1 VRRRITLIKADSGKH
16 IKRFDI
22 MIKTIFHSLTSAS
35 RQLLRH
41 WGALLILMVL
51 YLAMLGAI
59 YQFFVTREATV
70 GQLLLSLLLA
80 LAAPVLFLIIQTM
93 AARYNQGSQRAWTL
107 LGGSLRDFWKLLV
120 IVAPLILIAVLAGYL
135 FGKIETT
142 APAAAVREA
151 VRAPTAPT
159 RPVTPKPQP
168 VSWQSVVITT
178 IQYLLFCLVL
188 PLAAI
193 HLWIGTARD
202 GLKET
207 LKRAH
212 RVLARAFA
220 PKSVVIYAIG
230 FVFFAV
236 VPYFLIVTKTPVN
249 SAWLDAGLL
258 VARLLLAVLFSL
270 LGWVVTGGALGYAG
284 EASGAVSAA
293 QPSEG
298 AGHVPAEA

>member
-1 VRRRITLIKADSGKH
+1 M
-16 IKRFDI
+16 IKR
-22 MIKTIFHSLTSAS
+22 IFHAFTSA
-35 RQLLRH
+35 LRELFRR
-41 WGALLILMVL
+41 WGALLILLAL

-80 LAAPVLFLIIQTM
+80 LAAPVLFLVIQTM
-93 AARYNQGSQRAWTL
+93 AARYNQGSTRAWAL

-120 IVAPLILIAVLAGYL
+120 IVAPLILIAVLAVYL
-135 FGKIETT
+135 FGKFETT

-151 VRAPTAPT
+151 VRSVPAPP
-159 RPVTPKPQP
+159 RPAAPKPQP
-168 VSWQSVVITT
+168 VHWQSVATT
-178 IQYLLFCLVL
+178 TLQYLLFCLVL

-202 GLKET
+202 GLKQT
-207 LKRAH
+207 IKLSPRT
-212 RVLARAFA
+212 VARAFA
-220 PKSVVIYAIG
+220 PQSVVIYAIG

-236 VPYFLIVTKTPVN
+236 VPYFSIVTKTPAS

-258 VARLLLAVLFSL
+258 VARLLLAALFSL
-270 LGWVVTGGALGYAG
+270 IGWVVTVGALGSRG
-284 EASGAVSAA
+284 EAAGTVSVA